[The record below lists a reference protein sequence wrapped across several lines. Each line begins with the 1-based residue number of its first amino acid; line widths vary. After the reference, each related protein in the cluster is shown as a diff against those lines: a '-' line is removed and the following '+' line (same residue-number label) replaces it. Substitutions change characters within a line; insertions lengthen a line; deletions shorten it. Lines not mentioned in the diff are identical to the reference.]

1 MTEDWSEPKLYGSPL
16 PVPGDATALAIRT
29 AQPPDAEDG
38 WSAPIYHGPRRFR
51 PRPEHPVRVN
61 RDANGAQLVI
71 GEQLLAAAPVD
82 SPPAPNGVAPVRPD
96 GSVLPDDPATL
107 FPDGTPATSDVDS
120 LLAPDVDRIQAP
132 PAEPGQLRA
141 PGAEPGRIQE
151 PGTAATAT
159 RAAES
164 TSSLMASSR
173 TMAVASLV
181 SRVTGFLRSLVL
193 VAALGIGVGEV
204 ADAYNLANTLPNMV
218 YELLLGGVLTSVI
231 IPVLVFA
238 QHSDADQ
245 GEAYTQRLLSIATAS
260 LGGATV
266 LAVLAAP
273 VLASIFGGS
282 ASKQALT
289 ALWATLL
296 LPEIFFYG
304 LGAMFTA
311 VLNTRGVFGWPAW
324 APALNNII
332 TILSVG
338 LFLLLPS
345 ASPLTSSNISNS
357 QILVL
362 GVGTTLGI
370 AGQALIL
377 WWPLRKIGF
386 SWHWRFRA
394 YPAEAGRMAEFTN
407 LTLWVLG
414 YVAISQV
421 GVFVVNR
428 VANVRAGGPTTFANA
443 DLLFQVPYGILG
455 VSLLTA
461 LMPRM
466 SRAAARGD
474 QASVL
479 ADLRLGTRLSA
490 VALVPVSAGLIVL
503 GPSLTSVIFLGHA
516 RLSEARLVGIALAS
530 GAFGLLPF
538 ALVMLQQR
546 VFYAMRDA
554 RTPTFINL
562 IMVGTKVALVFTA
575 YATLHGRAV
584 IVALT
589 VSTSTSYLAGCVA
602 GHLLLRR
609 RFGPL
614 GFAAVLRTVGWI
626 ALAALAGAVV
636 AGVALFGVHTV
647 LGSGRLASL
656 LVLLVGG
663 GLGGLVLALVAFRLP
678 LPEVTEILA
687 AVRRRPARSE

>member
-1 MTEDWSEPKLYGSPL
+1 MSNDPGSDWSAPQIYGTPM
-16 PVPGDATALAIRT
+16 PVPGDASALAVLT
-29 AQPPDAEDG
+29 AQPDPGDG
-38 WSAPIYHGPRRFR
+38 WSAPIYHGPRRYR
-51 PRPEHPVRVN
+51 PRPEDRTQVGEPGALTELAEPPVADQAPA
-61 RDANGAQLVI
+61 DAD
-71 GEQLLAAAPVD
+71 EQAP
-82 SPPAPNGVAPVRPD
+82 
-96 GSVLPDDPATL
+96 
-107 FPDGTPATSDVDS
+107 S
-120 LLAPDVDRIQAP
+120 LL
-132 PAEPGQLRA
+132 
-141 PGAEPGRIQE
+141 
-151 PGTAATAT
+151 
-159 RAAES
+159 
-164 TSSLMASSR
+164 ASSR

-218 YELLLGGVLTSVI
+218 YELLLGGVLTSMVI
-231 IPVLVFA
+231 PILVFA
-238 QHSDADQ
+238 QHHDADR
-245 GEAYTQRLLSIATAS
+245 GVAYTQRLLSIATAS

-273 VLASIFGGS
+273 LLAAIFGGS
-282 ASKQALT
+282 ASKQSLT

-311 VLNTRGVFGWPAW
+311 VLNTRNVYGWPAW
-324 APALNNII
+324 APVLNNLI
-332 TILSVG
+332 TIASVG
-338 LFLLLPS
+338 LFLLLPT
-345 ASPLTSSNISNS
+345 ASPLTSTSISS
-357 QILVL
+357 VQILVL

-370 AGQALIL
+370 AGQALVLYI
-377 WWPLRKIGF
+377 PLRKTGF
-386 SWHWRFRA
+386 QWDWRFRA
-394 YPAEAGRMAEFTN
+394 HASEAGRMSEFRT
-407 LTLWVLG
+407 LTQWVLG

-421 GVFVVNR
+421 GVFAVNR

-474 QASVL
+474 TGSVL
-479 ADLRLGTRLSA
+479 DDLRLGTRLSA
-490 VALVPVSAGLIVL
+490 VALVPISAALIVL
-503 GPSLTSVIFLGHA
+503 GPSFTSVIFLGHA
-516 RLSEARLVGIALAS
+516 RLSEARLVGIALAA

-562 IMVGTKVALVFTA
+562 SMVATKVVLVVA
-575 YATLHGRAV
+575 ASQLLHGRSI

-589 VSTSTSYLAGCVA
+589 VSTSASYLVGCLV

-609 RFGPL
+609 RFGLLNFRPV
-614 GFAAVLRTVGWI
+614 ARTVGWI
-626 ALAALAGAVV
+626 GLASVIAGVIGLLVVLGGNATLGVGRLSALVELLVGSLLFFAALAAVAV
-636 AGVALFGVHTV
+636 
-647 LGSGRLASL
+647 
-656 LVLLVGG
+656 
-663 GLGGLVLALVAFRLP
+663 RLP
-678 LPEVTEILA
+678 LPEVAEITG
-687 AVRRRPARSE
+687 AVRRRTGADQQAGSLE

>member
-1 MTEDWSEPKLYGSPL
+1 MSDDWSEPQFYGSPM
-16 PVPGDATALAIRT
+16 PVPGDATALAVRT
-29 AQPPDAEDG
+29 SQPQQADDG
-38 WSAPIYHGPRRFR
+38 WSAPIYHGPRRHR
-51 PRPEHPVRVN
+51 PRPEQPIRIS
-61 RDANGAQLVI
+61 RDANGAQLVV
-71 GEQLLAAAPVD
+71 GEQLIAEAPAAAEAPISEIIPLPRADQPQAPSAD
-82 SPPAPNGVAPVRPD
+82 SVQAP
-96 GSVLPDDPATL
+96 
-107 FPDGTPATSDVDS
+107 DVDS
-120 LLAPDVDRIQAP
+120 VLAPDVDRIQAATADPSVQTAP
-132 PAEPGQLRA
+132 PGSLTA
-141 PGAEPGRIQE
+141 PPDGTLIDQPARTGAEPE
-151 PGTAATAT
+151 T
-159 RAAES
+159 S
-164 TSSLMASSR
+164 TGLMASSR

-193 VAALGIGVGEV
+193 VGALGIGVGEV

-238 QHSDADQ
+238 QHSDADR
-245 GEAYTQRLLSIATAS
+245 GVAYTQRLLSIATAS

-289 ALWATLL
+289 GLWATLL

-324 APALNNII
+324 APVLNNVI

-338 LFLLLPS
+338 LFLLLPT
-345 ASPLTSSNISNS
+345 ANPLTASNISS
-357 QILVL
+357 GQILVL

-377 WWPLRKIGF
+377 WLPLRRTGF
-386 SWHWRFRA
+386 VWQWRFRA
-394 YPAEAGRMAEFTN
+394 HPSEAGRMAEFSN

-428 VANVRAGGPTTFANA
+428 VANIRAGGPTTFANA

-474 QASVL
+474 VDSVL

-516 RLSEARLVGIALAS
+516 RLSEARLVGIALAA

-562 IMVGTKVALVFTA
+562 TMVATKVALVLAA

-584 IVALT
+584 IIALT
-589 VSTSTSYLAGCVA
+589 VSTSTCYLAGCLA

-609 RFGPL
+609 RFGRL
-614 GFAAVLRTVGWI
+614 GFASVLRTIGWI
-626 ALAALAGAVV
+626 VLAALAGTVV
-636 AGVALFGVHTV
+636 AMLVLLGVHSA

-656 LVLLVGG
+656 LVLLAGG
-663 GLGGLVLALVAFRLP
+663 GLGGLALGLVAIRLP
-678 LPEVTEILA
+678 LPEVAQIVA
-687 AVRRRPARSE
+687 AIRRRPANTE